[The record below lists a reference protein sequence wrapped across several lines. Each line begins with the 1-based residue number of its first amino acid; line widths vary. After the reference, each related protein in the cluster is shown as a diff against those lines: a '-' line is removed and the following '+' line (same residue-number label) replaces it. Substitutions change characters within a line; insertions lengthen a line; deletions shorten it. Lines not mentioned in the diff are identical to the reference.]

1 MSILYVGTKDPSLN
15 ENCVLQKLYTLCDLL
30 RSTFAIFFEVVNAR
44 CYVSLGMDVNVS
56 IVLSNT

>member
-1 MSILYVGTKDPSLN
+1 MKIVFCK
-15 ENCVLQKLYTLCDLL
+15 KLYTLCDLL